1 MKTFVSYDNGGFI
14 KQIAVGLT
22 APVVEGMTTIEADDT
37 VGMGTHYVAD
47 EAPIAYT
54 DQQNELRKNRPSRG
68 MEWSNLIMNWVDL
81 RTLSEAKTQ
90 KRVEINQARE
100 AEFDAPLV
108 TPHGTFDSDPK
119 ARTSI
124 TDAVLLAQTLQSLG
138 TPTTID
144 FTLYDNS
151 TMTLDT
157 AGMITVGL
165 MLGQKIQAAHAKS
178 RALKAQIEAA
188 TTKEQI
194 DAITWPKQ
202 S

>member
-1 MKTFVSYDNGGFI
+1 MITFTTLDSTGEPLSTFQVPDEAHVSANLMEGQAYVIGSNPPDSYYLNDQWVVKPSRPSSKHVWNKI
-14 KQIAVGLT
+14 TKQWED
-22 APVVEGMTTIEADDT
+22 PRTIEQIKL
-37 VGMGTHYVAD
+37 
-47 EAPIAYT
+47 E
-54 DQQNELRKNRPSRG
+54 
-68 MEWSNLIMNWVDL
+68 
-81 RTLSEAKTQ
+81 
-90 KRVEINQARE
+90 KRAEINQARE

-151 TMTLDT
+151 TVTLDT

-194 DAITWPKQ
+194 DAIKWPTPPETP
-202 S
+202 